1 MFNYKNSKN
10 KNIPEIN
17 EYLEVL
23 GVPVVDAIL
32 ATIVWMIFYIF
43 TSMALTTIL
52 LLVLNLV
59 FCRWKNKMQNSG
71 DPIEYHPRLIRFVN
85 IFKLSRLILTDSS
98 KIETLEEVYR
108 E

>member
-1 MFNYKNSKN
+1 MFSYKNTKN

-17 EYLEVL
+17 EYLEIL

-32 ATIVWMIFYIF
+32 ATIIWMMFYIF
-43 TSMALTTIL
+43 TGMALTTVL
-52 LLVLNLV
+52 LLMLNFV
-59 FCRWKNKMQNSG
+59 FCRWKNKMQNAG
-71 DPIEYHPRLIRFVN
+71 DPIEYHPRLIKFVN